1 MKHLFIDM
9 DGVLSDFDSKWVD
22 VFNEHPRESFNSEK
36 WKRFCEGRNFLTLDL
51 YPGASQLIAYLNELK
66 KFPDIS
72 INILSST
79 GGYEYHD
86 LIQDQK
92 IYWLKSHRIDLNPI
106 FVPGKK
112 FKRYHAKVNTLLIDD
127 HAENCAEFVQHGGVS
142 HLYTEPGQAIIF
154 IDEFLKG
161 NYATTA
167 MADLCNQ
174 QRPMGK

>member
-1 MKHLFIDM
+1 MRPMKHLFIDM

-22 VFNEHPRESFNSEK
+22 VFNEHPSESFNSEK

-51 YPGASQLIAYLNELK
+51 YPGASQLIAYLNGLK

-112 FKRYHAKVNTLLIDD
+112 FKRYHAKVNKLLVDD
-127 HAENCAEFVQHGGVS
+127 HIENCSEFIQHGGVS
-142 HLYTEPGQAIIF
+142 HLYTEPRQAIIF

-161 NYATTA
+161 NYATTTLS
-167 MADLCNQ
+167 DLHHQ
-174 QRPMGK
+174 